1 MAPDLTDLKWTQ
13 NSSAYVPVPGVL
25 RKSKIWLRYA
35 INNLI
40 LYCVPEPVFLFM
52 LMLRSSEIC
61 KSVRFES
68 PKRTVWSESGT
79 TLVIWSLKKRN
90 RLIGPDPWIRLNSY
104 RSLPDQI
111 QIRSIPDSY
120 RSITDQINSMQ
131 RAFGDHLAPPG
142 PVCLRGY
149 ICIDLTLYLSVLS
162 ISKPALRSYLNTN
175 SETITKHL
183 LGASVST
190 KACVSTKTCAA
201 RGTFALACRV
211 RVSTCTN

>member
-1 MAPDLTDLKWTQ
+1 MGRLREGRVVRCLNPWLAPCQ
-13 NSSAYVPVPGVL
+13 L
-25 RKSKIWLRYA
+25 RLPPFVSWSFA
-35 INNLI
+35 S
-40 LYCVPEPVFLFM
+40 P
-52 LMLRSSEIC
+52 
-61 KSVRFES
+61 ES
-68 PKRTVWSESGT
+68 PRGIACCIYFEQRLVWSESGT

>member
-1 MAPDLTDLKWTQ
+1 M
-13 NSSAYVPVPGVL
+13 
-25 RKSKIWLRYA
+25 
-35 INNLI
+35 
-40 LYCVPEPVFLFM
+40 
-52 LMLRSSEIC
+52 
-61 KSVRFES
+61 
-68 PKRTVWSESGT
+68 
-79 TLVIWSLKKRN
+79 IWSLKKRN
-90 RLIGPDPWIRLNSY
+90 RLIGPDPWIRLNSYRSLPDQIQIRSIPDSYRSITDPWIRLNSY

-211 RVSTCTN
+211 RVSTCTNKGRWLELETP

>member
-1 MAPDLTDLKWTQ
+1 MVIPDQRL
-13 NSSAYVPVPGVL
+13 
-25 RKSKIWLRYA
+25 
-35 INNLI
+35 
-40 LYCVPEPVFLFM
+40 
-52 LMLRSSEIC
+52 
-61 KSVRFES
+61 
-68 PKRTVWSESGT
+68 VWSESGT